1 MDRLKMLKLER
12 SEDGWVGIQ
21 CLWEF
26 QPPPQKKSNYLSLLN
41 PMFVF
46 LFQVCPGLQKVT
58 LLKRCVRCA
67 IDVSRN
73 SPGL

>member
-1 MDRLKMLKLER
+1 MDGLVF
-12 SEDGWVGIQ
+12 SAFGN
-21 CLWEF
+21 F
-26 QPPPQKKSNYLSLLN
+26 SPPKKAISLLN
-41 PMFVF
+41 PVFVF
-46 LFQVCPGLQKVT
+46 LFQVCPGFQKVT

>member
-1 MDRLKMLKLER
+1 M
-12 SEDGWVGIQ
+12 GWYSVPLGISA
-21 CLWEF
+21 
-26 QPPPQKKSNYLSLLN
+26 PKKSNYLSLLN
-41 PMFVF
+41 PVFVF

-58 LLKRCVRCA
+58 LQNRCVRCA

>member
-1 MDRLKMLKLER
+1 M
-12 SEDGWVGIQ
+12 GWYSVPLGISAPPKKQ
-21 CLWEF
+21 LS
-26 QPPPQKKSNYLSLLN
+26 QPFEPNVC
-41 PMFVF
+41 F
-46 LFQVCPGLQKVT
+46 FQVCPGLQKVT